1 MLPKVLLIGHL
12 YHPDGEAHLA
22 SRADL
27 TVLPKPERAELLEA
41 ARTAQAISPRYPNL
55 TDAEVIDA
63 AEDLVIIHTSG
74 RGTDA
79 VDVEAA
85 TRRGVVVCNNPGF
98 GKVPVSEH
106 ALFMLLGLSRHG
118 REHDAMMRAGKGWQE
133 RLQKHNTIRDLQDGV
148 LGIVGLGQIGTE
160 MARKCAA
167 AFNMTV
173 LAYDPYVSEEHAAS
187 VGATLCPTLEEVLS
201 RADYVS
207 VHAELND
214 ETRHMFNETTIRQM
228 QPHACL
234 VNTAR
239 GKIVSQDAL
248 LKALTEGWIRAAAL
262 DVYEVEPVGSDNPLL
277 ALDNLLLSPH
287 VGGLTQSFMSGSA
300 MAVAT
305 KMLQALS
312 GERPED
318 IVNPEAWEP
327 AKQRAMR
334 LLSGG

>member
-1 MLPKVLLIGHL
+1 MHPKVLLIGHL

-22 SRADL
+22 ARADL
-27 TVLPKPERAELLEA
+27 AVLPAPTREELLEA
-41 ARTAQAISPRYPNL
+41 AKTAHAISPRYPNRA
-55 TDAEVIDA
+55 DAEVIAA

-85 TRRGVVVCNNPGF
+85 TRHGVIVCNNPGF
-98 GKVPVSEH
+98 GRIPVSEH

-118 REHDAMMRAGKGWQE
+118 REHDAIMRAGRGWE
-133 RLQKHNTIRDLQDGV
+133 DRLQKHNIIRDLQGGV
-148 LGIVGLGQIGTE
+148 IGIIGLGQIGSE

-167 AFNMTV
+167 AFDMTV
-173 LAYDPYVSEEHAAS
+173 LAYDPYVSQEHAES
-187 VGATLCPTLEEVLS
+187 VGATLCPTLEDVLG
-201 RADYVS
+201 RADYIS
-207 VHAELND
+207 IHAELND
-214 ETRHMFNETTIRQM
+214 ETHHIINETALRQM

-248 LKALTEGWIRAAAL
+248 HKALTEGWIRAAAL
-262 DVYEVEPVGSDNPLL
+262 DVYEVEPVGPDNPLL

-287 VGGLTQSFMSGSA
+287 VGGLTESFMSGSA

-312 GERPED
+312 GEPPES
-318 IVNPEAWEP
+318 IVNPDAWEQ

-334 LLSGG
+334 LLSEN

>member
-1 MLPKVLLIGHL
+1 MPPKILLIGHL

-22 SRADL
+22 ARSDL
-27 TVLPKPERAELLEA
+27 TILPAPSREGLLES

-55 TDAEVIDA
+55 ADAEVIDA
-63 AEDLVIIHTSG
+63 ADDLVIIHTSG

-85 TRRGVVVCNNPGF
+85 TRRGVIVCNNPGF
-98 GKVPVSEH
+98 GRVPVSEH

-118 REHDAMMRAGKGWQE
+118 REHDAIMRAGRGWE
-133 RLQKHNTIRDLQDGV
+133 DRLQKRNIIRDLQNGV

-160 MARKCAA
+160 MARKCSA

-173 LAYDPYVSEEHAAS
+173 LAYDPHVSQEHAAS
-187 VGATLCPTLEEVLS
+187 VGATLCPTLEEVLGK
-201 RADYVS
+201 ADYVS

-214 ETRHMFNETTIRQM
+214 ETRYMFNERTLRQM

-262 DVYEVEPVGSDNPLL
+262 DVYEVEPVGPDNPLL
-277 ALDNLLLSPH
+277 TLDNLLLSPH
-287 VGGLTQSFMSGSA
+287 VGGLTDSFMSGSA

-312 GERPED
+312 GEPPED
-318 IVNPEAWEP
+318 IVNPEAWQP

-334 LLSGG
+334 LLSGD